1 MNKKIKGY
9 ISIALGILFC
19 GSVVVGYMPI
29 PEYAI
34 ELTCISNTCIG
45 ILLFLTGINLITK
58 EKFFISIIY
67 HMWLVTILFVCL
79 VSCVGHF
86 NFNGA
91 FFFLHLVNPLIFF
104 TYYIFFIDDSK
115 EMKRI
120 LLTPAPGI
128 IYLAFDYIIGM
139 LRGKFIYGM
148 FEVNEMNFP
157 VMILIV
163 CGVYIGLLVLALI
176 TQFIN
181 RKIKAWMLA
190 NGGLING

>member
-45 ILLFLTGINLITK
+45 ILLFVTGINLITK
-58 EKFFISIIY
+58 EKFFTSIIY
-67 HMWLVTILFVCL
+67 HMWLVTILFVCV

-104 TYYIFFIDDSK
+104 AYYIFFIDDNK
-115 EMKRI
+115 EKGKI
-120 LLTPAPGI
+120 LLTPIPVI
-128 IYLAFDYIIGM
+128 IYLAFDYIIGV
-139 LRGKFIYGM
+139 LRGKFIYGL
-148 FEVNEMNFP
+148 FEVNEMNLP
-157 VMILIV
+157 VIVLIV
-163 CGVYIGLLVLALI
+163 CSAYIFLMVLAFI
-176 TQFIN
+176 TQYIN
-181 RKIKAWMLA
+181 ES
-190 NGGLING
+190 INVC